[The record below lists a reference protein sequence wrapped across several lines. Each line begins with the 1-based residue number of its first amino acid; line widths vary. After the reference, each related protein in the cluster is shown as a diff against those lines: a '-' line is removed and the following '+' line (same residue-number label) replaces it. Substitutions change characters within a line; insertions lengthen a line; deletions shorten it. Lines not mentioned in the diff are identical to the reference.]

1 LGVDDTLFTQFKK
14 KALVSLDRALDTGEV
29 DTKII
34 PILDAINS
42 LSCFYTTSSCAGRIM
57 VLEVPSVG
65 RKKEAKILGKWH
77 HNINGQEV
85 QECITTATRGQMWLL
100 AQSPIFHVGVESMK
114 DTDVLL
120 SIAIRSGFKNSGIKT
135 KGKKIIVEITS
146 TERVD
151 APLGKDGEM
160 MCSNKYLKFLIEN
173 ANYTIERGDKKI
185 YRLTKNL
192 SLLQC

>member
-1 LGVDDTLFTQFKK
+1 LGVDNTLFIQFKK
-14 KALVSLDRALDTGEV
+14 KALASLERALSKGEV

-34 PILDAINS
+34 PILDTINS

-65 RKKEAKILGKWH
+65 KKKEAKVLGKWH
-77 HNINGQEV
+77 HKINGQEI
-85 QECITTATRGQMWLL
+85 QECITTATRGQIWLL

-114 DTDVLL
+114 KTDSLL
-120 SIAIRSGFKNSGIKT
+120 SIAISSGFKNSGIKT
-135 KGKKIIVEITS
+135 TGKKIIIEITS

-160 MCSNKYLKFLIEN
+160 ICSKDYLRFLIEN

-185 YRLTKNL
+185 HRLSKNL
-192 SLLQC
+192 MLLQC

>member
-1 LGVDDTLFTQFKK
+1 MGVDDSLFTQYKK
-14 KALVSLDRALDTGEV
+14 KALVSLGRALEKGEV
-29 DTKII
+29 DRKII
-34 PILDAINS
+34 PVLDVINS
-42 LSCFYTTSSCAGRIM
+42 FPCFYTTSSCAGRIM

-77 HNINGQEV
+77 HKINEQEI
-85 QECITTATRGQMWLL
+85 QECIITATRGQIWLL

-114 DTDVLL
+114 KTDSLL

-135 KGKKIIVEITS
+135 KGKKIIIEITS

-151 APLGKDGEM
+151 TPLGKDGTM
-160 MCSNKYLKFLIEN
+160 MCSMEYLKFITEII
-173 ANYTIERGDKKI
+173 NYTIERGDKKI
-185 YRLTKNL
+185 QRLSKNL

>member
-1 LGVDDTLFTQFKK
+1 MGVDDSLFTQYKK
-14 KALVSLDRALDTGEV
+14 KALASLERALEKEEV

-34 PILDAINS
+34 PVLNAINS
-42 LSCFYTTSSCAGRIM
+42 FPCFYTTSSCAGRIM

-77 HNINGQEV
+77 HKIKGQEI
-85 QECITTATRGQMWLL
+85 QDCISTATWGQIWLL
-100 AQSPIFHVGVESMK
+100 AQSPIFHVGVKSMK
-114 DTDVLL
+114 DTDSLL
-120 SIAIRSGFKNSGIKT
+120 SIAIGSGFKNSGIKT

-151 APLGKDGEM
+151 APLGKDGDL
-160 MCSNKYLKFLIEN
+160 MCSKEYLEFLTEI
-173 ANYTIERGDKKI
+173 ADYVVERGDKKI

-192 SLLQC
+192 NSLHC